1 MIDKFSLIE
10 KLKENGGQYGYSKTR
25 RHPSVKNSLYT
36 TQGSKDII
44 NLETTADQT
53 AKAADFLA
61 GLLKDKKQ
69 ILFVG
74 VKPEAR
80 EKVRN
85 VAMALSQ
92 LYATERFI
100 GGTLT
105 NFGEI
110 KKRLDKFVDL
120 TSKREKGE
128 LDMYTKK
135 ERVLFDREIGRMTVN
150 FGGLLGMT
158 GTPAAIVIVDP
169 KFEHIA
175 LTEAQYTRTPVVAL
189 ANTDCNIKAIQ
200 YPIVVN
206 EASAGAIGA
215 VLETL
220 AKELQS
226 ATLA

>member
-10 KLKENGGQYGYSKTR
+10 KLKENGGQYGYSKSR
-25 RHPSVKNSLYT
+25 RNPTTKNSLYT
-36 TQGSKDII
+36 TQGGKDII
-44 NLETTADQT
+44 NLEVTADQT
-53 AKAADFLA
+53 AKAAEFLTN
-61 GLLKDKKQ
+61 LVKDKKQ
-69 ILFVG
+69 ILFIG

-85 VAMALSQ
+85 VAMSLSQ

-105 NFGEI
+105 NYGEI

-128 LDMYTKK
+128 LAVYTKK
-135 ERVLFDREIGRMTVN
+135 EQILFDREIGRMNVN

-189 ANTDCNIKAIQ
+189 ANTDCNIKGIQ
-200 YPIVVN
+200 YPIIVN
-206 EASAGAIGA
+206 ESSAGAIG
-215 VLETL
+215 VILEAL
-220 AKELQS
+220 AKEMQS